1 LDDHSAFLTLVE
13 GRYHQVKRMFGRF
26 GIEVIA
32 LHRDRIGEL
41 ALDPALAEGACRPLT
56 RAEVA
61 LLRPAD

>member
-1 LDDHSAFLTLVE
+1 
-13 GRYHQVKRMFGRF
+13 MFGRF

-32 LHRDRIGEL
+32 LHRDRIGSL
-41 ALDPALAEGACRPLT
+41 LLDPALAEGAYRPLT